1 MSIVYGSLSRDVS
14 PAGYGIN
21 QPALDSNQLMFS
33 IGGELSGLND
43 MIGDFGTLEISSDG
57 TSNDEKAVQ
66 TSGPQKKAKATEK
79 SVGKP
84 SNPVVKAE
92 KNSSGSQGTNNKKP
106 PGSKGAEKGL
116 SKKAADKQAIR

>member
-1 MSIVYGSLSRDVS
+1 MSG
-14 PAGYGIN
+14 
-21 QPALDSNQLMFS
+21 
-33 IGGELSGLND
+33 IGGGLSGLND

-66 TSGPQKKAKATEK
+66 TSGPQKKVKAMKK

-84 SNPVVKAE
+84 SNSEVKVE
-92 KNSSGSQGTNNKKP
+92 KNSSGSQGTKNKKP
-106 PGSKGAEKGL
+106 PGSKGVEKGL